1 MPEVDLILGNKEK
14 TEIDKIISQ
23 PLEEK
28 TIVGDIFDYLLA
40 VIGVI
45 VSLFGGDGNGFIED
59 VKSFIGG
66 IDTGSEEA

>member
-1 MPEVDLILGNKEK
+1 MFGIP
-14 TEIDKIISQ
+14 
-23 PLEEK
+23 
-28 TIVGDIFDYLLA
+28 VGDIFDYLLA

-66 IDTGSEEA
+66 IDTGSEEAQLSIKS